1 MSGILFICIACLV
14 WAVDTLIRYPLLGK
28 GHSATQIIFFEHLF
42 LVLLFTPSVVK
53 LLKRLLIGNK
63 KIIFSF
69 FMIGG
74 VGSAL
79 STLAF
84 TKAFTLL
91 NPSLVILLQKLQPVV
106 AITLSGVFLKEKID
120 SKFIFW
126 SAICILGGLGVSY
139 QQVFSGLSAASLTEI
154 FKSDAPYM
162 GVFLSLFAVVG
173 WGSATVFGKYLQS
186 KKYKTNEIMAGRF
199 FFGLLTSSYFIFM
212 APKILTS
219 VNQSFV
225 RDIALLV
232 LLSGVIGMFFYYRG
246 LKRLPAKVATLAELF
261 FPLCAVIVNWLYLNS
276 TLDWIQIIGA
286 FVLVFGSTIIQMRRY

>member
-1 MSGILFICIACLV
+1 MSGILFICVACLV

-28 GHSATQIIFFEHLF
+28 GYSAGQIILFEHLF
-42 LVLLFTPSVVK
+42 LTTLFIPSVFRLLKK
-53 LLKRLLIGNK
+53 LLTSDK
-63 KIIFSF
+63 KILFSF

-84 TKAFTLL
+84 TKAFTVL

-106 AITLSGVFLKEKID
+106 AITLSGIFLKEKID

-126 SAICILGGLGVSY
+126 SAICIIAGLGVSY
-139 QQVFSGLSAASLTEI
+139 QQIFGGLSINKFSDI
-154 FKSDAPYM
+154 FKGNTPYL
-162 GVFLSLFAVVG
+162 GVILSLFAVIG

-186 KKYKTNEIMAGRF
+186 NQFKTNEIMSGRF
-199 FFGLLTSSYFIFM
+199 FFGLLTSLYLLLG
-212 APKILTS
+212 PKPILTNL
-219 VNQSFV
+219 NQLFFK
-225 RDIALLV
+225 DILLLV

-261 FPLCAVIVNWLYLNS
+261 FPICAVIVNWLYLNS
-276 TLDWIQIIGA
+276 TLDWIQIISA
-286 FVLVFGSTIIQMRRY
+286 VVLVFGSTIIQIRRY